1 MTTPASSI
9 TRLGTTQRWSDAV
22 AHHSTVYLVEVP
34 QTLDADIRQQSEE
47 MLASVEATLSR
58 IGSSKAQ
65 LLMAT
70 IYLADIRHI
79 DAFNAVW
86 DQWVPAGTA
95 PARACVE
102 ARLANPGYK
111 VEIQLIAARS

>member
-1 MTTPASSI
+1 MTHPIHRT
-9 TRLGTTQRWSDAV
+9 GTTQRWSDSVRHAG
-22 AHHSTVYLVEVP
+22 TVYLVEVP
-34 QTLDADIRQQSEE
+34 SVVDADITAQSLD
-47 MLASVEATLSR
+47 MLNSVERQLEQA
-58 IGSSKAQ
+58 GSGKDL

-86 DQWVPAGTA
+86 DNWIPAGTA
-95 PARACVE
+95 PVRACVE

-111 VEIQLIAARS
+111 VEIQLIAACR